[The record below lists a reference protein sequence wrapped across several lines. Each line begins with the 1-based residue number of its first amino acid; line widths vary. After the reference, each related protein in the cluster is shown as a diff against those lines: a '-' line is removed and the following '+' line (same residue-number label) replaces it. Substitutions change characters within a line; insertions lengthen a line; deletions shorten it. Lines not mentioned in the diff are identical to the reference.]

1 MLEFSPSQAYATLE
15 VEPDADERALRR
27 AYARK
32 LKELDQ
38 ALEPEKFQ
46 ALRQAYE
53 WALQR
58 QLDRAAPF
66 AVDECEAPAPP
77 PPEPDMEV
85 EGSGDGEAALDLD
98 TLRHVPLQRL
108 EAIDALQRS
117 TSIAHSVLDE
127 CLHGASQL
135 MSSDEAEERLRK
147 ALARPEL
154 LNLEAR
160 LIFESSLASV
170 LAEGWQPGHE
180 HLFMAAIDVLGW
192 REQRM
197 ALNAL
202 GHAAG
207 AIDQAIEELEMLEAQ
222 AWRSRAEQQE
232 LIRLLRQPGEPSI
245 RQLLHF
251 SRRLGSLEN
260 QYPHLLTIVTRK
272 ANIGRWQ
279 HRHQQIPRW
288 RRHIGPRSY
297 SPPPATKSAGRPTGF
312 LGSVLR
318 ILRGMAITWLV
329 ILAVTTIIPLM
340 IALFQTTDHAQQPA
354 PASQNSNEAAGL
366 LREPVATTEAPIVLA
381 LPAQARA
388 AGLQGSVSVYA
399 LISPDGSILTAHVDK
414 SSGHGIL
421 DEAALDFVQK
431 KRFAEPK
438 GQDGQPIIK
447 PVRIPISFLP
457 EKNPPH

>member
-1 MLEFSPSQAYATLE
+1 MLEFSPSQAYATLG

-58 QLDRAAPF
+58 QLDSAAPF
-66 AVDECEAPAPP
+66 VEEREAPALP
-77 PPEPDMEV
+77 PPEPDMQAQA
-85 EGSGDGEAALDLD
+85 SADGGGAPDLD
-98 TLRHVPLQRL
+98 TLRHMPLLRH
-108 EAIDALQRS
+108 EAIDTLQRS
-117 TSIAHSVLDE
+117 NSIAHSVLDE
-127 CLHGASQL
+127 CLHGASRL
-135 MSSDEAEERLRK
+135 TSSDEAAELLRK
-147 ALARPEL
+147 ALARPEM

-192 REQRM
+192 REQRT
-197 ALNAL
+197 ALKAL
-202 GHAAG
+202 GHAAW
-207 AIDQAIEELEMLEAQ
+207 AIDQAIEELEMLDAQ

-232 LIRLLRQPGEPSI
+232 LIRLLRQTGQPSV

-260 QYPHLLTIVTRK
+260 QYPHLLTVVTRK

-279 HRHQQIPRW
+279 HWHQQIPRW

-297 SPPPATKSAGRPTGF
+297 SPPAATKSAGRPSGF
-312 LGSVLR
+312 WGSVLR

-329 ILAVTTIIPLM
+329 ILAVTTIIPLTV
-340 IALFQTTDHAQQPA
+340 ALVQTSDQPQQPA
-354 PASQNSNEAAGL
+354 PALQSSDEAASL
-366 LREPVATTEAPIVLA
+366 LREPVATTEAPIELA

-388 AGLQGSVSVYA
+388 AGLQGSVSIYA
-399 LISPDGSILTAHVDK
+399 LISPDGSILTAHVDR

-457 EKNPPH
+457 GKNPPP

>member
-1 MLEFSPSQAYATLE
+1 M
-15 VEPDADERALRR
+15 EPDADERAVRR

-58 QLDRAAPF
+58 QMDRAVPSSTAQ
-66 AVDECEAPAPP
+66 ESEAPAPAPAPAP
-77 PPEPDMEV
+77 PDSAMEAD
-85 EGSGDGEAALDLD
+85 GSEDGEAAPDLD
-98 TLRHVPLQRL
+98 TLRHVPSQRH

-117 TSIAHSVLDE
+117 TAMAQDVLDE
-127 CLHGASQL
+127 CLHGTASL
-135 MSSDEAEERLRK
+135 MGADEAEKQLRK

-160 LIFESSLASV
+160 LIFESTLASV
-170 LAEGWQPGHE
+170 LAKGWQPGHE

-192 REQRM
+192 REQRT
-197 ALNAL
+197 ALKAL

-207 AIDQAIEELEMLEAQ
+207 MIDQAIEELEMLEAQ
-222 AWRSRAEQQE
+222 AWRNRAEQQE
-232 LIRLLRQPGEPSI
+232 LIRLLRQPGQPST

-251 SRRLGSLEN
+251 HRRLKRLEQ
-260 QYPHLLTIVTRK
+260 QYPHLLTVITHK
-272 ANIGRWQ
+272 AHIGRWQ
-279 HRHQQIPRW
+279 HWHQQIPHW

-297 SPPPATKSAGRPTGF
+297 SPPQATKSAGRPAGF
-312 LGSVLR
+312 WGSVLR
-318 ILRGMAITWLV
+318 ILRSLAITWLA
-329 ILAVTTIIPLM
+329 ILTMTSIIPIM
-340 IALFQTTDHAQQPA
+340 MVLFQKADPPQRPVTE
-354 PASQNSNEAAGL
+354 SRGSNAAAGL
-366 LREPVATTEAPIVLA
+366 LREPVATTKAPIVLA
-381 LPAQARA
+381 PPAQASA
-388 AGLQGSVSVYA
+388 AGLRGSVSVYA
-399 LISPDGSILTAHVDK
+399 LIGPDGSLLTAHVDT

-421 DEAALDFVQK
+421 DQAALDFVQK

-438 GQDGQPIIK
+438 GQDGQPVIK

-457 EKNPPH
+457 EEGRTH